1 MTARFNHRD
10 ADLFGDMARA
20 LREAAEE
27 LRAAKKVKRDRL
39 SAQRLETYA
48 REIELNLRQPDLF
61 PNMADAGPAVRNRRT
76 KGS

>member
-1 MTARFNHRD
+1 MTARFNDRD

-61 PNMADAGPAVRNRRT
+61 PNMADAGPPVRNRRR

>member
-1 MTARFNHRD
+1 MTARFNDRD

-27 LRAAKKVKRDRL
+27 LRAAKKMKRDKL

-48 REIELNLRQPDLF
+48 REIERNLRQPDLF
-61 PNMADAGPAVRNRRT
+61 TDARDFAPVRKHRT